1 MKLKRVL
8 KDVKTIQVKGSK
20 EISITG
26 VFSHSKVVFPGSI
39 FIAKRGMKV
48 NGNQYIQNA
57 IENGAACI
65 VLDMYNPFLTG
76 VTQVIVE
83 DPSEVEALIAKNF
96 FEDPSAG
103 LTMVGITGTCGKTT
117 TAYFTKH
124 ILKSELETG
133 LIGTVETYTGLKRF
147 KSDYTTPDITTLMK
161 ILKEMKAGKCK
172 NCVMEVSSHGLSQK
186 RLEEIYF
193 DVTVFLNIS
202 HEHLDYHKTMQEYKA
217 AKMSLLNHR
226 KKDAIVIASADSS
239 WGKEIK
245 KLVPETVTFGFCK
258 KADIRAE
265 KITSSMEGSSFDF
278 CIGDEI
284 KRVTISHIGEF
295 NVENALAASATA
307 YSLGVSFEQIV
318 ESMETFPV
326 VPGRMEKIEND
337 LGIAL
342 IVDYAHKVD
351 ALEKVLSTLKSITKG
366 KIIIVF
372 GCGGER
378 DREKRPLMG
387 KLAQKYCSFA
397 VLTNDNPRGED
408 PLEIIREIEGGISS
422 LKYEVIEDRALAIK
436 CALKHAQKGDTV
448 LLAGKGHEE
457 EQIISGKRIFLSD
470 RILAR
475 DMASAL

>member
-1 MKLKRVL
+1 MKLKKVL

-39 FIAKRGMKV
+39 FIAKEGISSH
-48 NGNQYIQNA
+48 GNQYIQNA
-57 IENGAACI
+57 IQNGASCI

-83 DPSEVEALIAKNF
+83 DPADVEGKIAKNF
-96 FEDPSAG
+96 FEDPSAS

-124 ILKSELETG
+124 ILKSESETG
-133 LIGTVETYTGLKRF
+133 LIGTIETYTGLKRF

-172 NCVMEVSSHGLSQK
+172 NCVMEVSSHGLSQR
-186 RLEEIYF
+186 RLEEVYF
-193 DVTVFLNIS
+193 DVVVFLNIS
-202 HEHLDYHKTMQEYKA
+202 HEHLDYHKTMDEYKA
-217 AKMSLLNHR
+217 AKMTLLNHR
-226 KKDAIVIASADSS
+226 KKDGIVIASADSS

-265 KITSSMEGSSFDF
+265 KVITSMQGSSFDL
-278 CIGDEI
+278 CIGDEK
-284 KRVTISHIGEF
+284 KRVKITSLGEF
-295 NVENALAASATA
+295 NIENALAAAACA
-307 YSLGVSFEQIV
+307 YSLGVCFEEIV
-318 ESMETFPV
+318 ERMETFPV
-326 VPGRMEKIEND
+326 VLGRMEKIENN
-337 LGIAL
+337 LGIDL

-351 ALEKVLSTLKSITKG
+351 ALEKVLSTLKSIAKG
-366 KIIIVF
+366 RVILVF

-378 DREKRPLMG
+378 DKEKRPLMG

-408 PLEIIREIEGGISS
+408 PREIIRQIEGGISS
-422 LKYEVIEDRALAIK
+422 LKYKVVEDRKEALK
-436 CALKHAQKGDTV
+436 CALDYAEKGDV
-448 LLAGKGHEE
+448 ILLAGKGHEE
-457 EQIISGKRIFLSD
+457 EQIISGKRMLLSD
-470 RILAR
+470 RTLAR
-475 DMASAL
+475 DMAGAL